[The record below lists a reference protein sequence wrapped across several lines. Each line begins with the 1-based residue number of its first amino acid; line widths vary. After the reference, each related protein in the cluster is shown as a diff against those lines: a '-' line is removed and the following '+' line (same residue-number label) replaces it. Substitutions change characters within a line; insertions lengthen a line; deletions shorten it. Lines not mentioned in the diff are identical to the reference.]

1 MSNLP
6 SFFIRRFDYE
16 KIKRVM
22 ERASVH
28 SFFDTKNKS
37 DFEVDLIKST
47 IDTFFYM
54 KHELD
59 ISRLSEE
66 EWEPIIDFMLFE
78 YGDVMSELYERL
90 KIDYPMS

>member
-1 MSNLP
+1 
-6 SFFIRRFDYE
+6 
-16 KIKRVM
+16 
-22 ERASVH
+22 
-28 SFFDTKNKS
+28 
-37 DFEVDLIKST
+37 
-47 IDTFFYM
+47 M